1 MHRFT
6 EQHLDDPILHD
17 VYGYWRARAEAHG
30 VRRAAV
36 DPVEIPRRALK
47 HIGLV
52 EVQSSDGGGRRY
64 RYRVLGSAIVRS
76 IGRDLT
82 WRYMDEAL
90 PQISGYRDYVIALY
104 DVVVHR
110 ALPVYSTDSYVRV
123 DVGAKPELGT
133 RRLLMPLVD
142 AAGEV
147 VQVIGVQ
154 TFQVVS
160 GTPFQP
166 FLAAES
172 VRHGP
177 AGLVVSG

>member
-1 MHRFT
+1 MQSFT
-6 EQHLDDPILHD
+6 ERQLNDPILHD
-17 VYGYWRARAEAHG
+17 VYSYWRARAGAQG

-52 EVQSSDGGGRRY
+52 EAQAADGGGRRY

-76 IGRDLT
+76 VGRDLT
-82 WRYMDEAL
+82 WRYLDAAL
-90 PQISGYRDYVIALY
+90 PQINGYRDYVVGLY
-104 DVVVHR
+104 DAVVQR
-110 ALPVYSTDSYVRV
+110 RLPVYSCDSYVRC
-123 DVGAKPELGT
+123 DFAAQPELGT

-142 AAGEV
+142 AGGEV
-147 VQVIGVQ
+147 VQVLGAQ

-160 GTPFQP
+160 GMSFQP
-166 FLAAES
+166 FLSADK

-177 AGLVVSG
+177 AGLVVLD